1 MGQSISIH
9 LTRAREQGHQEDTI
23 EQLRLIQEMLVAKCE
38 AQAKKMKE
46 EAFEDKSFPAMVAV
60 VGQAEKFL
68 IRAENVASEEIER
81 HINGVFPSE
90 FVGGFIN
97 IVSAVV
103 NELLEDASATE
114 QERSGSHV
122 VFANSSF
129 LRVNYYLYKYEFS
142 SKDLKAKFKNAVCY
156 ILQVGVVDIINTD
169 SDLVIEELNSTIG
182 SSAMSVKLSM
192 RIHQKASFMG
202 FLHKQITHLQS
213 VFGVENKSML
223 AFENILRYLLNL
235 YQIAVPSAP
244 LGRSVRPGVLRGTS
258 SAIRRQGIV
267 RRPRNPSPFFPLAVL
282 RPNPNL
288 CAAPQL
294 TERLEPPSVPSFG
307 RVQERER
314 RKRKEKLKRQKER
327 DKKAD
332 WEEEI

>member
-1 MGQSISIH
+1 
-9 LTRAREQGHQEDTI
+9 
-23 EQLRLIQEMLVAKCE
+23 
-38 AQAKKMKE
+38 
-46 EAFEDKSFPAMVAV
+46 
-60 VGQAEKFL
+60 
-68 IRAENVASEEIER
+68 
-81 HINGVFPSE
+81 
-90 FVGGFIN
+90 
-97 IVSAVV
+97 
-103 NELLEDASATE
+103 
-114 QERSGSHV
+114 
-122 VFANSSF
+122 
-129 LRVNYYLYKYEFS
+129 
-142 SKDLKAKFKNAVCY
+142 
-156 ILQVGVVDIINTD
+156 
-169 SDLVIEELNSTIG
+169 
-182 SSAMSVKLSM
+182 
-192 RIHQKASFMG
+192 MG

-244 LGRSVRPGVLRGTS
+244 FGRSIRPGVLRGTS

-267 RRPRNPSPFFPLAVL
+267 RRPRNPSPFFPLVVL

-314 RKRKEKLKRQKER
+314 RKGKEKLKRQKER